1 MIENL
6 NFNKNELLVE
16 IKNLDKNLIVD
27 IYGGF

>member
-16 IKNLDKNLIVD
+16 IKNLDKNLLID